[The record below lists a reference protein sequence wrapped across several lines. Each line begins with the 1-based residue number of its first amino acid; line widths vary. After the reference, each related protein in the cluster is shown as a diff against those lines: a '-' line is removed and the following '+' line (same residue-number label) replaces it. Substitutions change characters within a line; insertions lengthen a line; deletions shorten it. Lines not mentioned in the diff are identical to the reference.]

1 MFSIIGDA
9 AFSVV
14 ISILFIFFSTVFDSA
29 GCDQSVNNKD
39 VAISPFLSVL
49 EIELLEL
56 LLSDLTLLFMLV
68 MNK

>member
-1 MFSIIGDA
+1 MESN
-9 AFSVV
+9 
-14 ISILFIFFSTVFDSA
+14 LVFDSA

-49 EIELLEL
+49 ENELLEL